1 MRLPAILAS
10 AALLNVPA
18 FATPVDAQNA
28 LDRRTFSCTLPVN
41 NKRATVKVTKLFALE
56 QAAAGDRP
64 GISGWPKRMTTKTK
78 FANKKCNGK
87 NVKLYAFPINP
98 ISNLPFR
105 KDEKGQPLSGFT
117 TIYAVTPDIHL
128 CGVAFR
134 GKLCPLTSESPSH
147 NDLFDVTLI

>member
-28 LDRRTFSCTLPVN
+28 LDRP
-41 NKRATVKVTKLFALE
+41 TVKVTKLFALE